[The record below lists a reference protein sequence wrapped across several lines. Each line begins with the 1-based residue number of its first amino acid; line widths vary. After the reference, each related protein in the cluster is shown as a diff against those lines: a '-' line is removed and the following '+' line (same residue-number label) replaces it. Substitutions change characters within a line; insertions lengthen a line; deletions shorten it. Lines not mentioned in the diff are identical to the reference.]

1 VAVVANAAQVAA
13 VAVVAAV
20 ANPVVE
26 AVVTLARKAA
36 AVSAAETS

>member
-1 VAVVANAAQVAA
+1 VAVVVNAAQVAA
-13 VAVVAAV
+13 VAVDA
-20 ANPVVE
+20 PVVV

>member
-1 VAVVANAAQVAA
+1 VAVVANAAQVA
-13 VAVVAAV
+13 VVAAV
-20 ANPVVE
+20 ADPVVE

>member
-1 VAVVANAAQVAA
+1 MIKRLEQVAA
-13 VAVVAAV
+13 LVVA
-20 ANPVVE
+20 